1 MIIEW
6 IHIDEKCAKIDLS
19 PGMKTL
25 NKNCNQ
31 YNQIGIPTM
40 HSLLIVQM

>member
-19 PGMKTL
+19 LGMKAL

-31 YNQIGIPTM
+31 YNQIGIPM
-40 HSLLIVQM
+40 HSLLIVHM